1 MKYEDYLKDVGHDI
15 TSFKSEVKKLLISN
29 HVQNILKSVTKPT
42 ENEAKEYFEKNKE
55 LFNSKESVSASHILL
70 KVEPGSAE
78 KNKSEQL
85 KSIETLR
92 KQLITSKG
100 KTLLK

>member
-1 MKYEDYLKDVGHDI
+1 M
-15 TSFKSEVKKLLISN
+15 
-29 HVQNILKSVTKPT
+29 QNILKSVTKPT

-55 LFNSKESVSASHILL
+55 SFNSKESVSASHILL

-85 KSIETLR
+85 KSIETLEKATHY
-92 KQLITSKG
+92 KQGERLC
-100 KTLLK
+100 